1 MLFFTGLPPEMD
13 FRGLLAGASLLVN
26 TGAVMPRAFLISSL
40 WRNVINEGKIFTH
53 DRRATMSK
61 KKPEI
66 TFKYVFNYGYNP
78 SYVNGAQGGF
88 SPRGEMVI
96 NFYLERQPLPES
108 ISHEITP
115 EGAIGSETAV
125 TPVDLAQS
133 MVRYIDTGVVMNY
146 ENARV
151 FHAWLGDKLREV
163 EEMNKARSAFE
174 SAPAA
179 GQA

>member
-1 MLFFTGLPPEMD
+1 
-13 FRGLLAGASLLVN
+13 
-26 TGAVMPRAFLISSL
+26 
-40 WRNVINEGKIFTH
+40 
-53 DRRATMSK
+53 MSQ

-96 NFYLERQPLPES
+96 NFYLERQPLPS
-108 ISHEITP
+108 AISHEITP
-115 EGAIGSETAV
+115 EGAIGKETTV
-125 TPVDLAQS
+125 VPKDLAQS
-133 MVRYIDTGVVMNY
+133 MVRYIDTGVVMSY

-151 FHAWLGDKLREV
+151 FHAWMGDKLREV
-163 EEMNKARSAFE
+163 EEMSKARTDFE
-174 SAPAA
+174 TSPAV

>member
-1 MLFFTGLPPEMD
+1 
-13 FRGLLAGASLLVN
+13 
-26 TGAVMPRAFLISSL
+26 
-40 WRNVINEGKIFTH
+40 
-53 DRRATMSK
+53 MSN

-78 SYVNGAQGGF
+78 TYVNGAQGGF

-115 EGAIGSETAV
+115 QGAIGRETSV
-125 TPVDLAQS
+125 EPEDLASS
-133 MVRYIDTGVVMNY
+133 MVRFIDTGVVMSY

-151 FHAWLGDKLREV
+151 FHAWMGDKLREM
-163 EEMNKARSAFE
+163 EEMQKARAAFE
-174 SAPAA
+174 ETKSG

>member
-1 MLFFTGLPPEMD
+1 
-13 FRGLLAGASLLVN
+13 
-26 TGAVMPRAFLISSL
+26 
-40 WRNVINEGKIFTH
+40 
-53 DRRATMSK
+53 MSN

-96 NFYLERQPLPES
+96 NFYLERQPLPDA

-115 EGAIGSETAV
+115 EGAIGQETRV
-125 TPVDLAQS
+125 EPKDLSSS
-133 MVRYIDTGVVMNY
+133 MVRFVDTGVVMSY
-146 ENARV
+146 ENAKV
-151 FHAWLGDKLREV
+151 FHAWLGDKLHEV
-163 EEMNKARSAFE
+163 EEIHKARTAFE
-174 SAPAA
+174 QTEAA